1 MDGGG
6 TACAGMKRM
15 NDLSRLSLRSHR
27 GVVVS
32 QVARR
37 LLQSKPRPRS
47 TSNNNAATT
56 TPARR
61 DLATTSITL
70 DFEGVGN
77 FNLVEGYYSGMDGGP
92 NYGVLFGSSFVALVD
107 SDEDGNGAFANEPSP
122 STALFFYDDV
132 DPTVSVPAGF
142 AALSFQY
149 TSYNDATLTVF
160 DGVAGSGTVLATGLV
175 PRTGFCD
182 DDTDPGDFP
191 YCGDPTGFLGVWLNY
206 SLPFPGRAKSIR
218 FSGVPEDIGVV
229 IDDMVFVQ
237 DVTPSCT
244 KTTYWLWNPTTNAP
258 VGELLNNSASCIAVP
273 YNIEVRPCTPP
284 RTTPVFISLKN
295 ATTNGVIFNQN
306 EFVAPFY
313 LWGDKPAT
321 GDVLKNT
328 KPLPKGAYYLDSR
341 VDGAFERIQFTKT
354 C

>member
-1 MDGGG
+1 
-6 TACAGMKRM
+6 
-15 NDLSRLSLRSHR
+15 
-27 GVVVS
+27 VVS
-32 QVARR
+32 LIASHSPQRRLVSQGARR
-37 LLQSKPRPRS
+37 LLQSKPRSRS
-47 TSNNNAATT
+47 PSNSFATT
-56 TPARR
+56 TTTGARR
-61 DLATTSITL
+61 DLATTSIKL
-70 DFEGVGN
+70 DFEGIGN
-77 FNLVEGYYSGMDGGP
+77 FNLVRGYYYGFEGGP
-92 NYGVLFGSSFVALVD
+92 NYGVVFGSSFVALVD
-107 SDEDGNGAFANEPSP
+107 SDAGGNGAFANEPSP
-122 STALFFYDDV
+122 STALFFYDDA
-132 DPTVSVPAGF
+132 DPTVSVSAGF

-160 DGVAGSGTVLATGLV
+160 DGVAGSGTVVATGLI

-206 SLPFPGRAKSIR
+206 SLPFAGRAKSIR

-273 YNIEVRPCTPP
+273 YNIEVRPCAPP
-284 RTTPVFISLKN
+284 KTTPVFISIKN

-306 EFVAPFY
+306 EFVAPFF

-341 VDGAFERIQFTKT
+341 VDGAVERIQFTKT

>member
-1 MDGGG
+1 MNEVYGHSRGFSVAL
-6 TACAGMKRM
+6 TAALFCVCAQ
-15 NDLSRLSLRSHR
+15 L
-27 GVVVS
+27 
-32 QVARR
+32 ARR
-37 LLQSKPRPRS
+37 LLLQSKPRPRS
-47 TSNNNAATT
+47 TSDSAAPTT
-56 TPARR
+56 ARR
-61 DLATTSITL
+61 DLATASIKL
-70 DFEGVGN
+70 DFEGIGN

-92 NYGVLFGSSFVALVD
+92 NYGIVFGSSFVAVVD
-107 SDEDGNGAFANEPSP
+107 SDEDGSGAFANEPSP
-122 STALFFYDDV
+122 STALFFYDDA
-132 DPTVSVPAGF
+132 DPTVSVSAGF

-160 DGVAGSGTVLATGLV
+160 DGAAGSGMVLASGLI
-175 PRTGFCD
+175 PRTGYCD
-182 DDTDPGDFP
+182 DGDFP
-191 YCGDPTGFLGVWLNY
+191 GDVPSCGDPTGFLGVWLNY

-229 IDDMVFVQ
+229 LDDMVFVQ
-237 DVTPSCT
+237 NVPSCT

-273 YNIEVRPCTPP
+273 YNIEVRPCAPP
-284 RTTPVFISLKN
+284 KTTPVFISLKN

-313 LWGDKPAT
+313 LWGDRPAT

-341 VDGAFERIQFTKT
+341 ADGAFERIKFTKT